1 WRLHLDTNLVEV
13 DERMRQIWGEPN
25 GAVLIPL
32 PAVIE
37 RIHPDDRD
45 RVAQAVSAAIDPQ
58 SSGSY
63 ETEYRIIW
71 SDGTERWVLAK
82 GQAQFEGEG
91 ESRRTIAFFGTGLDI
106 TERKQTEAA
115 LAAQEQ
121 RYRYVFEAVSVA
133 IWEEDFSEV
142 KAAID
147 QLKAV
152 GIQDFR
158 QYFIEH
164 PEFVQQMAELVR
176 VQDVNQ
182 AAVQMFGAPNKTE
195 LLSSLTQIFVPET
208 TAAFIGELLAIAH
221 EERSFAAETVLQTLQ
236 GDRLD
241 VCFTIT
247 FPPESDQYDHVLV
260 SLLDITQRKRSELE
274 QERSEAILNAFLAAS
289 PIALTLFDPDLRYLY
304 ANEALTQINGLP
316 LHEHLGRLLQDVVP
330 DMAPQFAPM
339 LRRIMETQEP
349 VLNLEY
355 SGEVRPGVHR
365 HTIAN
370 HFPVCLPSGEVLG
383 VGVTITDISELH
395 RVEAELRQSE
405 ERLSLALSAANQGLY
420 DLNVQTGDAIV
431 SPEYARMLG
440 YEPEE
445 FQETNA
451 QWRDR
456 MHPDDVATVYRVY
469 EEYIAGHRNEY
480 RVEFRQRTKAGGWIW
495 ILSVGKVVTWDQ
507 DGKPL
512 RMLGTHTDISDR
524 KQAEQALQQHS
535 QRLYLLYETSRD
547 LLAAKQPMDLM
558 HQLFS
563 RLSVQMDLH
572 YYYHFE
578 VSEQDGRQRLQL
590 ISYSGLSEAQ
600 AQAFESIDLGQAM
613 CGLVAQERQ
622 QIVLN
627 RAEIASHP
635 NARILS
641 SMGVTAYA
649 GQPLMVQGRL
659 LGTLS
664 FASLTRTQFTI
675 EEADLL
681 QVISEQV
688 AIALER
694 AELVASLEQQAE
706 ELRQANRVKDEFLA
720 VLSHELRSPLN
731 PILGWTKLLQT
742 GRFDA
747 QKTKQALEII
757 ERNVRQQ
764 TQLID
769 DLLDISKI
777 LRGKLVLNEAPVDLA
792 CTIESAL
799 ETMRLAGEAKSIQ
812 TQINLDS
819 SIPPVLGDAGRLQ
832 QVVLNLLTNAI
843 KFTPNGGQVKVQL
856 ERVGDEAQI
865 QVKDT
870 GKGITPDFLPYV
882 FESFRQEDGRTTR
895 KFGGLGLGLAIV
907 RQLTE
912 LHGGTVRAES
922 PGEGAGATFTIRLPL
937 MKTPALSFADE
948 TSANLA
954 SSEASILQ
962 GIRILVVDDEADMRD
977 LLVAILEP
985 TGAIVQVATSAS
997 EALAVFAHFQPMLLV
1012 SDIGMPETDGYE
1024 LMQQVKSRFG
1034 ELPAIALTAYA
1045 MEQDQQKAFNAGFQR
1060 HIAKPIDP
1068 AVLVKAIAA
1077 LISEAR

>member
-1 WRLHLDTNLVEV
+1 
-13 DERMRQIWGEPN
+13 MRQIWGEPN